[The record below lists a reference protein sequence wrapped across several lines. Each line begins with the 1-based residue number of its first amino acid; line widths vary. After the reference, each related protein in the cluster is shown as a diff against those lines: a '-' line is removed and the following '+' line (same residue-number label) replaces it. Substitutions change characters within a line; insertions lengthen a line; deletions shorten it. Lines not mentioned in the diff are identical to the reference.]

1 MRSIKVR
8 IIYDGIHE
16 RVYPRCET
24 SEKLVSLIGH
34 WMPADE
40 MLSVDGW
47 VPISYLD
54 QIKGLGFGVE
64 EVQA

>member
-1 MRSIKVR
+1 MKSIKVR
-8 IIYDGIHE
+8 IVDDGIHG

-34 WMPADE
+34 WMPAVD

-47 VPISYLD
+47 IPISYLD
-54 QIKGLGFGVE
+54 QIEGLGFEVE
-64 EVQA
+64 EVQS